1 MNKFVRTRLKIEKST
16 TKLIKK
22 DFELKETYRGKKK
35 ALKKND
41 SKWYTR
47 KAGKI
52 EWVKFN
58 KDTDVHTGAP
68 AVPPRINLI
77 LIYTFQ

>member
-1 MNKFVRTRLKIEKST
+1 MKVNGTREKQVKQSEGNST
-16 TKLIKK
+16 
-22 DFELKETYRGKKK
+22 
-35 ALKKND
+35 
-41 SKWYTR
+41 
-47 KAGKI
+47 
-52 EWVKFN
+52 